1 MPWFTLKFQMS
12 FSLIVRILRFR
23 VSAFVSHGRSKVDIR
38 RTQNLSMGSQLLV
51 KARPK
56 VVDRPLLKHR
66 VEYFHY
72 LLDNRTLEFYFHF
85 RVALS

>member
-12 FSLIVRILRFR
+12 FSLIVRILRFS
-23 VSAFVSHGRSKVDIR
+23 VSVSVSHRRSNVDIR
-38 RTQNLSMGSQLLV
+38 WNQNLSMGSQLLV
-51 KARPK
+51 KAKSK
-56 VVDRPLLKHR
+56 VVDCPVLKHR
-66 VEYFHY
+66 IEYFHY